1 MLQVWIRCFKIVV
14 IEWFMLQFAWYYIIL
29 SRLIIIKG
37 MNSTNSGLQI
47 YKFEL
52 WSDLEFLK
60 FSNFQFHG
68 EKNTKPK
75 TCLLE
80 TEL

>member
-1 MLQVWIRCFKIVV
+1 MIYASVCLI
-14 IEWFMLQFAWYYIIL
+14 LYIIL

-52 WSDLEFLK
+52 WSYLEFLK
-60 FSNFQFHG
+60 SIQIYFKFSVSWG
-68 EKNTKPK
+68 KECK
-75 TCLLE
+75 TENLFIGNRIVDFLP
-80 TEL
+80 